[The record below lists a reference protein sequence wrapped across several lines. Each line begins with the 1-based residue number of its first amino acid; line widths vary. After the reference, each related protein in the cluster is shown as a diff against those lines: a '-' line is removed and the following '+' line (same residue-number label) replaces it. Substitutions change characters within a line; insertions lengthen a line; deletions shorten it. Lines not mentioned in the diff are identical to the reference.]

1 LFQRILQEGHQV
13 GNHTYNHLK
22 GWDTND
28 EVYIDN
34 VTQCQELTQT
44 DLFRPPYAKATKSQL
59 KKLYKNY
66 RVIMWDIMSGDFD
79 QSLSP
84 EKCLENVLTNIQNG
98 SIIIFHDNIKAIP
111 RVEYALPK
119 TIEFLLANQYQIARL
134 E

>member
-1 LFQRILQEGHQV
+1 MFQRILQEGHQV

-34 VTQCQELTQT
+34 VTQCQGLTQT
-44 DLFRPPYAKATKSQL
+44 DLFRPPYAKARKSQL

-66 RVIMWDIMSGDFD
+66 RVVMWDIMSGDFD
-79 QSLSP
+79 QNLSP
-84 EKCLENVLTNIQNG
+84 EKCLGNVLPNIQNG